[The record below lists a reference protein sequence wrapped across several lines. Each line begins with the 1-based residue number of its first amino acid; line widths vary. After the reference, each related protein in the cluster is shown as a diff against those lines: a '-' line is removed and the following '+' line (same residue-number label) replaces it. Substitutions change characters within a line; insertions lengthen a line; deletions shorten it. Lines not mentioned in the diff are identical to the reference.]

1 MKHMRGLQVAD
12 FVAANLRSSKT
23 CALQGGAKQLLGLG
37 ERDRPFRRPFAA
49 PCLER
54 KRKLVMSIQAIL
66 DRKGAEVITILASAT
81 VRSAAARMRERSI
94 AALVMK
100 SGDAIAGLM
109 SERDIV
115 HAVSRH
121 GERAL
126 SMAVLEVVAHDTI
139 TVAPDDTLKRAMILM
154 THHRVR
160 HLPVIA
166 NGKLVGIVSIGDVVK
181 HRLEDLETESN
192 VLRDAYIAA
201 H

>member
-1 MKHMRGLQVAD
+1 
-12 FVAANLRSSKT
+12 
-23 CALQGGAKQLLGLG
+23 
-37 ERDRPFRRPFAA
+37 
-49 PCLER
+49 
-54 KRKLVMSIQAIL
+54 MSIQAIL
-66 DRKGAEVITILASAT
+66 DRKSAEVITILASAT

-94 AALVMK
+94 AALVVK
-100 SGDAIAGLM
+100 SGDAIAGLI

-126 SMAVLEVVAHDTI
+126 SMAVLEVVAHATI
-139 TVAPDDTLKRAMILM
+139 TVAMSLM

-192 VLRDAYIAA
+192 VLRDAYMAA

>member
-1 MKHMRGLQVAD
+1 MSVQ
-12 FVAANLRSSKT
+12 NI
-23 CALQGGAKQLLGLG
+23 LG
-37 ERDRPFRRPFAA
+37 RN
-49 PCLER
+49 
-54 KRKLVMSIQAIL
+54 
-66 DRKGAEVITILASAT
+66 GAEVITICAT
-81 VRSAAARMRERSI
+81 ETLKSAADRMREHGI
-94 AALVMK
+94 AALVVK
-100 SGDAIAGLM
+100 RDDAITSLI

-126 SMAVLEVVAHDTI
+126 TMVVLDVVTHPAI
-139 TVAPDDTLKRAMILM
+139 TVGPDDTLKRAMTLM

-166 NGKLVGIVSIGDVVK
+166 SGKLAGIVSIGDVVK
-181 HRLEDLETESN
+181 HRLEDLETELN